1 MGGGYPAALESLIGE
16 LKQLPGVGRRGA
28 ERMALA
34 LLARPAAELEALGA
48 LIGTLPRTVG
58 RCPRCGGLSEADSVC
73 GLCGDPRRD
82 DSVLCVVENMPQ
94 LFAVEASGHFHGR
107 YLVLGGKISPL
118 DSENGEGLNLRGL
131 CDLVGAGNVREVILA
146 LSSDVEG
153 RATGVFLAELL
164 EKYPVRVSRPALG
177 LPAGANLSF
186 ADAAT
191 IGAAFRGRVGV
202 QD

>member
-1 MGGGYPAALESLIGE
+1 MGSGYPEAVESLIGE
-16 LKQLPGVGRRGA
+16 FKQLPGVGRRGA

-34 LLARPAAELEALGA
+34 LLNRSTAELEALGA
-48 LIGTLPRTVG
+48 LIGSLPRTVG
-58 RCPRCGGLSEADSVC
+58 RCARCGGLSEADSLC
-73 GLCGDPRRD
+73 GICGDPRRD
-82 DSVLCVVENMPQ
+82 DAVLCVVESMPQ
-94 LFAVEASGHFHGR
+94 LFAVESSGHFRGR

-131 CDLVGAGNVREVILA
+131 CDLVETGNVKEVILA

-153 RATGVFLAELL
+153 RATAVFLAELL
-164 EKYPVRVSRPALG
+164 GKYRVKVSRPALG

-191 IGAAFRGRVGV
+191 IGAALRGRVDV